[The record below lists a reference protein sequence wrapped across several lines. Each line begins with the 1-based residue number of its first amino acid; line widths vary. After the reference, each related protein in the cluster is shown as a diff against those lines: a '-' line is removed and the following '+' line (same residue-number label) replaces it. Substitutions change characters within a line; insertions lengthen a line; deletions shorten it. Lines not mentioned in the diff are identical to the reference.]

1 MTKCLCSEL
10 TVELLRSTGF
20 QDPVLV
26 SAKASLARTREVRMA
41 ALKTVPTTAMPR
53 HRGFC
58 RSQSYNQAPCT
69 GPHLEK
75 PTELPSSSI

>member
-26 SAKASLARTREVRMA
+26 SAKASLARTREVRVA
-41 ALKTVPTTAMPR
+41 ALKHHADNSCALTQGLLVV
-53 HRGFC
+53 
-58 RSQSYNQAPCT
+58 
-69 GPHLEK
+69 
-75 PTELPSSSI
+75 

>member
-26 SAKASLARTREVRMA
+26 SAKASLARTREVRMQ
-41 ALKTVPTTAMPR
+41 
-53 HRGFC
+53 H
-58 RSQSYNQAPCT
+58 
-69 GPHLEK
+69 
-75 PTELPSSSI
+75 

>member
-26 SAKASLARTREVRMA
+26 SAKASLVRTREVRMA
-41 ALKTVPTTAMPR
+41 ALKHYA
-53 HRGFC
+53 C
-58 RSQSYNQAPCT
+58 NSYALTQ
-69 GPHLEK
+69 GL
-75 PTELPSSSI
+75 LLV